1 MHLLSK
7 PYEGQND
14 YEREHI
20 GVRCTLGPKDVREAI
35 EFALESGWDP
45 TAWESYPDST
55 DFGATFMAVCSRIC
69 TVTYTKLSSR
79 SLRYAYWRICSDLV
93 RYFDD
98 NGYDLRAMIRE
109 KMEFNKTRPIRHGNK
124 KV

>member
-45 TAWESYPDST
+45 TDKKQQGCPFRPKGPIDLGEY
-55 DFGATFMAVCSRIC
+55 R
-69 TVTYTKLSSR
+69 LS
-79 SLRYAYWRICSDLV
+79 
-93 RYFDD
+93 
-98 NGYDLRAMIRE
+98 
-109 KMEFNKTRPIRHGNK
+109 
-124 KV
+124 